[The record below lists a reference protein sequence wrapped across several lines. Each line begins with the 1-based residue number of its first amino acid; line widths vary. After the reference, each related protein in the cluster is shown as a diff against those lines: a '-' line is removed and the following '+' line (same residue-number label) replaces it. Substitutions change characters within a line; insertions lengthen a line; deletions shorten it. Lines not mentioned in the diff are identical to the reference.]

1 MDYIPNRMYKQEK
14 RNINHGTEYFN
25 IDFKDFNRYIYMWL
39 KSLIFLEVYN
49 MSLKEQLANDMK
61 EAMKAKEK
69 ERLAVIRMVR
79 GAIKQQEIDNKVE
92 LDDEAVIAVI
102 SKEVKMRKDSIADFE
117 KGGRADL
124 VAQNEAEIAFLMP
137 YLPQQ
142 LSEDE
147 VRALVKEA
155 VEKTG
160 ASSPKDMGKV
170 MGALMPKVKGRADG
184 KMVNTLVKEALN

>member
-1 MDYIPNRMYKQEK
+1 
-14 RNINHGTEYFN
+14 
-25 IDFKDFNRYIYMWL
+25 
-39 KSLIFLEVYN
+39 

-117 KGGRADL
+117 KGGWSDL

-155 VEKTG
+155 VETTG

-184 KMVNTLVKEALN
+184 KLVNTLVKEALN

>member
-1 MDYIPNRMYKQEK
+1 
-14 RNINHGTEYFN
+14 
-25 IDFKDFNRYIYMWL
+25 
-39 KSLIFLEVYN
+39 

-117 KGGRADL
+117 KGGRSDL

-142 LSEDE
+142 LSEAE

-155 VEKTG
+155 VEQTG